1 MKMENVDVAKEQSI
15 NQAANKQTNKQT
27 NKQAKRKLG
36 YFELTRDHHSLSE
49 SKIRKNIQHLNLY
62 WNCLYRTS
70 GKARWWVT

>member
-27 NKQAKRKLG
+27 KKQAKRKLG

-49 SKIRKNIQHLNLY
+49 SKIRKNI
-62 WNCLYRTS
+62 
-70 GKARWWVT
+70 